1 MQSGFVE
8 KLPCDLTRDEM
19 LQKAEEMATQLK
31 ERAEVELTAKE
42 SAGEFKDQM
51 KRLDRTIADRAEEVR
66 TGVEYRQVE
75 CTERGD
81 FRRNLVQV
89 VRLDTGEIVRS
100 RPMAVHERQDSLFDD
115 AEAPSAQ
122 Q

>member
-8 KLPCDLTRDEM
+8 KLPCELTRDEK
-19 LQKAEEMATQLK
+19 LSKAEEMAASLK
-31 ERAEVELTAKE
+31 VRAEVELEAK
-42 SAGEFKDQM
+42 SKADEFKSEM
-51 KRLDRTIADRAEEVR
+51 KRLDRTIGDRAEEIR

-81 FRRNLVQV
+81 YRRNQV
-89 VRLDTGEIVRS
+89 SIIRLDTGEVVRQ
-100 RPMAVHERQDSLFDD
+100 RPMRVDERQDSLFASD
-115 AEAPSAQ
+115 EAPSAQ